1 MTASASAH
9 SPSFNDL
16 IVASDI
22 VDTIRND
29 ERLIDHELGSEDRQ
43 KALKARLKDMYK
55 AQGMEV
61 SDAVIEEAV
70 QRKDAERFVYKPM
83 SAGFGRFTWT
93 SYVRRN
99 KYALR
104 LSVAAGVFVLGVVG
118 YNVAQY
124 QLVEKPAIEAAR
136 QLELQL
142 TEVLPNSL
150 KASSEEALAS
160 AARLQDEVSKSEITA
175 QQSLVNG
182 AIRARD
188 VDAAIRGI
196 VVIHEL
202 GQTLKETENRRALMA
217 SAQQTIDA
225 ETAKVAGL
233 SVDASAREA
242 LNLKLHGIGLAAESA
257 DSASLKTAIRS
268 YTTTLN
274 YVQSTYDIRIVDR
287 ENERSGVWRYW
298 EPTGE
303 KYYYVVVEALDK
315 TGRVQPVDVKNVEN
329 GRTYSVSAWGIRVP
343 QRVYEKVGADKQ
355 ADGVVDNTKAGVK
368 PAGSIDIRWD
378 IPTINDQRITSW

>member
-1 MTASASAH
+1 MTALASAH

-29 ERLIDHELGSEDRQ
+29 ERLIDHELGSEDRK

-70 QRKDAERFVYKPM
+70 QRKDAERFIFKPM
-83 SAGFGRFTWT
+83 KAGFSRFLWT

-99 KYALR
+99 KYALT
-104 LSVAAGVFVLGVVG
+104 LSVAVGVVVLGVVG
-118 YNVAQY
+118 YNAAQY
-124 QLVEKPAIEAAR
+124 QFVEKPALEAAR
-136 QLELQL
+136 RLELQL
-142 TEVLPNSL
+142 AEVLPNRL
-150 KASSEEALAS
+150 KAVSEEALAS
-160 AARLQDEVSKSEITA
+160 AARLQDEVSKSEIAA
-175 QQSLVNG
+175 QQTIVNS

-188 VDAAIRGI
+188 TFAAENGI
-196 VVIHEL
+196 KAIDEL
-202 GQTLKETENRRALMA
+202 GRTLKETEARRTRLA
-217 SAQQTIDA
+217 SAKQIIDA
-225 ETAKVAGL
+225 EAAKVAGL
-233 SVDASAREA
+233 SVDANAREA

-257 DSASLKTAIRS
+257 DASSLKAAIRS
-268 YTTTLN
+268 YSTTLN

-287 ENERSGVWRYW
+287 EGERSGVWRYW

-303 KYYYVVVEALDK
+303 KYYYVVVEAVDR
-315 TGRVQPVDVKNVEN
+315 TGRVQSVDVKNVEN
-329 GRTYSVSAWGIRVP
+329 GRTYNASTWAIRVP
-343 QRVYEKVGADKQ
+343 QRTYEKVGADKQ

-378 IPTINDQRITSW
+378 LPTINDQRITSW

>member
-16 IVASDI
+16 IVAADI

-29 ERLIDHELGSEDRQ
+29 ERLIDHELGSEDRR

-70 QRKDAERFVYKPM
+70 QRKDADRFVFKPM
-83 SAGFGRFTWT
+83 DGGVSRFLWT

-104 LSVAAGVFVLGVVG
+104 LSVTVGVIIFGLAGFSAAKYQFVD
-118 YNVAQY
+118 
-124 QLVEKPAIEAAR
+124 KPALEEAR
-136 QLELQL
+136 NLELQFN
-142 TEVLPNSL
+142 EVLPNRL
-150 KASSEEALAS
+150 KAASEEANAS
-160 AARLQDEVSKSEITA
+160 ADRLQDELSKSYITA
-175 QQSLVNG
+175 QQTIVNS

-188 VDAAIRGI
+188 IFEAETGIKAIE
-196 VVIHEL
+196 EL
-202 GQTLKETENRRALMA
+202 GRNLKKTEVRRNLLA
-217 SAQQTIDA
+217 SAKQTIDI
-225 ETAKVAGL
+225 ETAKVASL
-233 SVDASAREA
+233 SVDENAREA

-257 DSASLKTAIRS
+257 DASALKTAIRS
-268 YTTTLN
+268 YNTTLS
-274 YVQSTYDIRIVDR
+274 YVQSTYDIQIVDR
-287 ENERSGVWRYW
+287 DGERTGVWRYW

-303 KYYYVVVEALDK
+303 KYYYVVVEAVDR
-315 TGRVQPVDVKNVEN
+315 TGRVQAIDVKNVEN
-329 GRTYSVSAWGIRVP
+329 GRTYSVDTWAIRVP
-343 QRVYEKVGADKQ
+343 QRTYEKVGADKQ
-355 ADGVVDNTKAGVK
+355 SDGVVDNTKAGMK

-378 IPTINDQRITSW
+378 LPTINDQRITFW

>member
-1 MTASASAH
+1 MTASASVH

-70 QRKDAERFVYKPM
+70 QRKDAERFVFKPM
-83 SAGFGRFTWT
+83 GAGFGRFMWT

-104 LSVAAGVFVLGVVG
+104 LSVATGVVVLGITG
-118 YNVAQY
+118 FNVAQY
-124 QLVEKPAIEAAR
+124 QLVEKPKIEAAR

-142 TEVLPNSL
+142 AEVLPNTL
-150 KASSEEALAS
+150 KATSEEALAS
-160 AARLQDEVSKSEITA
+160 AERLGDEVAKSEIAALQTTV
-175 QQSLVNG
+175 SG

-188 VDAAIRGI
+188 VEAARSGI
-196 VVIHEL
+196 IALQERVQ
-202 GQTLKETENRRALMA
+202 GLKETEARRALMA
-217 SAQQTIDA
+217 SAKQTIDA

-233 SVDASAREA
+233 KVDSNAREA
-242 LNLKLHGIGLAAESA
+242 LNLKLNGIGIAAESA
-257 DSASLKTAIRS
+257 DASSVQAAVRI
-268 YTTTLN
+268 YNTTLS

-287 ENERSGVWRYW
+287 EGERSGVWRYW

-303 KYYYVVVEALDK
+303 KYYYVVVEAVDK

-329 GRTYSVSAWGIRVP
+329 GRTYNVRSWGIRVP
-343 QRVYEKVGADKQ
+343 QRTYEKVGADKQ
-355 ADGVVDNTKAGVK
+355 ADGVVDNARAGVK